1 MRLGLPKTFSVT
13 IRVRVRVSDRKLGLL
28 ATCSRLTLTLTLVL
42 TLTGTLAATLT
53 SSEEKYFQGN
63 QTLFRMQERSRN
75 VPGLQKNFIL
85 EK

>member
-1 MRLGLPKTFSVT
+1 MQLLSKT
-13 IRVRVRVSDRKLGLL
+13 
-28 ATCSRLTLTLTLVL
+28 LTLTLTLVL

-53 SSEEKYFQGN
+53 SSEEKYLQGN

-85 EK
+85 EN